1 MCFHVF
7 HNMNKMK
14 KFPLHLHFSLISD
27 PHRRTDDKEQMLD
40 LSIPNWSSILRC
52 WALLSEHWWTGS
64 FDFSVGCW
72 WFVNNV
78 SFLKG
83 FWWRWVIEHLIASI
97 VFYLYYSVQAYLSTN
112 SNLLPKL
119 NNSSQSWPLIEAP
132 GTSVSHVSA
141 AHNVS
146 GLVSSWPDCQNLK
159 CSAHFSICPSE
170 NQKWASIIA
179 KSIWMLLWFTSE
191 EIYIYI
197 YTLI

>member
-1 MCFHVF
+1 
-7 HNMNKMK
+7 MNKIK
-14 KFPLHLHFSLISD
+14 KFPLHFSLISD

-78 SFLKG
+78 SCLKR

-132 GTSVSHVSA
+132 GTSVSHVSV

-146 GLVSSWPDCQNLK
+146 GLVSSWPDWQNLK

-191 EIYIYI
+191 DIYIYM
-197 YTLI
+197 L